1 MDTHKIN
8 IEKLQDFLVKL
19 FSLCKIS
26 IVLIKDELV
35 KLKDEVDEQKKLVN
49 NICITINETWEKYNE
64 DINVRFREQT
74 QRLTVDH
81 ELELS
86 DMKAALNE
94 KDNIISNLK
103 KETDD
108 INVSHKKEIEMLKNE
123 HQTTN
128 DLLEKCREE
137 INAFDKKINELDVQK
152 QKDIKEMQEKLHLE
166 YKAEIESMRSR

>member
-49 NICITINETWEKYNE
+49 NICITVNDAWEKYNE
-64 DINVRFREQT
+64 DINVKFREQT

-86 DMKAALNE
+86 DMKAALND
-94 KDNIISNLK
+94 KDNIVSNLK

-108 INVSHKKEIEMLKNE
+108 IKLSHKKEIEKLEND
-123 HQTTN
+123 HQNTRN
-128 DLLEKCREE
+128 LVEKTREE
-137 INAFDKKINELDVQK
+137 LNSFDKKFKDLEVQK

-166 YKAEIESMRSR
+166 YKAEIESLRSR